1 MTEEGY
7 ISDSDAESVKREE
20 LAYSPKKNNLNT
32 TAPHF
37 ALMVK
42 NMLIEKYGENYVV
55 NSMLHV
61 KTTINLEW
69 QEYSQDILKQ
79 QIAGLKNNRASNGAV
94 VIIDP
99 KTGEI
104 LAYVGS
110 HDWHDNLNGK
120 IDMVQ
125 SPRQPGSSFKPII
138 YSAAFEDRIIT
149 PATVIEDKLTTFPG
163 NYKPRN
169 FDSTFRGPVTVCRAL
184 ANSLNAPSVKIMEK
198 VGVENGLFISQ
209 RFGLTTL
216 DPNNPSRYGL
226 SLVLGSGEVRLIE
239 LTSAYSVFAN
249 SGIRNKPLAILEV
262 RGRDN
267 EIINKFES
275 EAERVISEDVAYLIS
290 SILSDSRTRREEFG
304 VALDINKTSAV
315 KTGTTED
322 FRDALTFGYTPSLTI
337 GVWVGNNDN
346 SPMDRIAGSLGA
358 APIWRLLMTRF
369 LSGKPDENFEKP
381 ISIVRA
387 RVCPYINFD
396 TKEASSPAFME
407 YFMEGTESRSISCNI
422 MPTITISPTEEIIL
436 TGTPTE
442 APTPTPTPTEIP
454 TPTIEID

>member
-1 MTEEGY
+1 M
-7 ISDSDAESVKREE
+7 
-20 LAYSPKKNNLNT
+20 
-32 TAPHF
+32 
-37 ALMVK
+37 
-42 NMLIEKYGENYVV
+42 
-55 NSMLHV
+55 
-61 KTTINLEW
+61 
-69 QEYSQDILKQ
+69 Q
-79 QIAGLKNNRASNGAV
+79 
-94 VIIDP
+94 
-99 KTGEI
+99 
-104 LAYVGS
+104 GS
-110 HDWHDNLNGK
+110 GK
-120 IDMVQ
+120 FTNV
-125 SPRQPGSSFKPII
+125 
-138 YSAAFEDRIIT
+138 
-149 PATVIEDKLTTFPG
+149 
-163 NYKPRN
+163 
-169 FDSTFRGPVTVCRAL
+169 
-184 ANSLNAPSVKIMEK
+184 PSVKIMEK

-216 DPNNPSRYGL
+216 DANNPSRYGL